1 MIRKEGE
8 MQIWGINNTQAASG
22 VRSVEST
29 ESTKTGMQ
37 QPIGEV
43 HDAVALS
50 VDGVTAAEAT
60 VGEIRMDRVQAI
72 RAAIADGS
80 YETAEKLDIAL
91 DRLLESIG

>member
-1 MIRKEGE
+1 
-8 MQIWGINNTQAASG
+8 MQIWGINNTQAANG
-22 VRSVEST
+22 VRGVEST
-29 ESTKTGMQ
+29 ESTKASMQ

-43 HDAVALS
+43 HDSVALS
-50 VDGVTAAEAT
+50 VDGVSAAEVAA
-60 VGEIRMDRVQAI
+60 GDIRMDRVQAL

>member
-8 MQIWGINNTQAASG
+8 MQIWGINNTQAANG
-22 VRSVEST
+22 VRGVEST
-29 ESTKTGMQ
+29 ESTKASMQ

-43 HDAVALS
+43 HDSVALS
-50 VDGVTAAEAT
+50 VDGVSAAEVAA
-60 VGEIRMDRVQAI
+60 GDIRMDRVQAL

>member
-8 MQIWGINNTQAASG
+8 MQIWSINSTQAASS
-22 VRSVEST
+22 VRGVESS
-29 ESTKTGMQ
+29 ESAKLSGQ
-37 QPIGEV
+37 QAIGEV
-43 HDAVALS
+43 HDTVSLS
-50 VDGVTAAEAT
+50 VDGATAAEAS
-60 VGEIRMDRVQAI
+60 GDIRMDRVQAL